1 MIPITIDEE
10 NIGSVEIVDEN
21 IEISIKGS
29 GGLAVLLIITKGGWD
44 KMCAGVIGEMEKG
57 ATPGEEVE

>member
-1 MIPITIDEE
+1 MIPIKIDGE

-29 GGLAVLLIITKGGWD
+29 GGLAVLLIITKEGWD
-44 KMCAGVIGEMEKG
+44 KMCEGVIGEIDK
-57 ATPGEEVE
+57 EEAK